1 MPADE
6 VNFWNDSIFGIVFE
20 GRTPNPTAP
29 VRYISGDTKIAVFVL
44 PDTAA
49 KWTGGGMKIS

>member
-20 GRTPNPTAP
+20 GRTFNPTAP

-44 PDTAA
+44 PGTAA
-49 KWTGGGMKIS
+49 KWTGG